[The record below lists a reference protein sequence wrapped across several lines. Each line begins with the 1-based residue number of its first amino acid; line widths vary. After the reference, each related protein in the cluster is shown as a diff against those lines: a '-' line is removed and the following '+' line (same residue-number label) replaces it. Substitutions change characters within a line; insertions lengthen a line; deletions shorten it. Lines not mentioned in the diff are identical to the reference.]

1 MKILFVL
8 IAFIGLANVTFA
20 QTSTTVQGK
29 VLDDKGKPVPFT
41 NVYLKEIF
49 DGGVTDDEG
58 RFSFVTQA
66 TGKAILTT
74 SFVGYKAFEQEIML
88 NGQPLTINPVLKPSS
103 EILNPVS
110 ITAGAFEASDE
121 KKAVILKPLDIVTTA
136 GADGD
141 IYGALRTLPGV
152 SPANDETGIFVRG
165 GEAYET
171 KTIIDGTIV
180 LQPFFSSVPDVPAR
194 GRFNPFQFK
203 GTTFST
209 GGYSAE
215 YGQALSSVL
224 LLNSQDLPSRSNYS
238 ASITAA
244 GIGATRTQL
253 LNENTAILGS
263 VGYSNLNPL
272 FAVNRQ
278 NQDWQEAPIGYG
290 GTIGFRHKDA
300 QGGMYKTQVQYQYG
314 DMAVRFPN
322 LDPGTPQTNFR
333 NKNENIYLNSSYRGG
348 LGKKWFMY
356 AGVSYSRDGEFI
368 NIDGFEV
375 DNTETLMQ
383 AKVTLSRDITSDISI
398 KFGGE
403 LHQFNGD
410 VLRRFVGGSFDGT
423 LLDNYGAAYVETDF
437 FITKRFAGRVGLRLD
452 RSQLLDDTR
461 LSPRASL
468 AYKTGQNS
476 QVSVAYGQFYQTPEP
491 EFLYQADP
499 LDFEQATH
507 YILNYQWMIANQ
519 RTFRVETYYKRYE
532 SLIKNQTAFTYNNDG
547 TGFSQGVD
555 VFWRDQK
562 TVKNLDYW
570 LSYSY
575 IKARRNYRNYPQEA
589 TPDFAPEHTLSAVI
603 KYQIKSINTRLGM
616 TYAFAAGR
624 TYFNPNNDN
633 FLSDRTPHYH
643 NFNVNLSHN
652 TSIAGN
658 FTVIFAS
665 VNNPFGI
672 DQILDYRYS
681 SNGQT
686 RIAIKPSALR
696 SFFIG
701 MFISFR

>member
-1 MKILFVL
+1 MKNLFALIL
-8 IAFIGLANVTFA
+8 IIGLTNITYA
-20 QTSTTVQGK
+20 QTATTIQGK
-29 VLDDKGKPVPFT
+29 VLDNKGKPVPFT
-41 NVYLKEIF
+41 NVYLKDVF

-74 SFVGYKAFEQEIML
+74 SFVGYKAFEQEIKL
-88 NGQPLTINPVLKPSS
+88 NGQTITINPVLKPSS

-253 LNENTAILGS
+253 LNKNAVLLGS

-272 FAVNRQ
+272 FTVNRQ

-290 GTIGFRHKDA
+290 GTIGFRHKN
-300 QGGMYKTQVQYQYG
+300 QSGGIYKTQIQYQYG

-322 LDPGTPQTNFR
+322 LDAVNAPTNFR
-333 NKNENIYLNSSYRGG
+333 NENENIYMNSSYRGG
-348 LGKKWFMY
+348 LGKKWFLY
-356 AGVSYSRDGEFI
+356 AGVSYSRDGELI

-410 VLRRFVGGSFDGT
+410 VVRAFTGGSFSGS

-437 FITKRFAGRVGLRLD
+437 FITKRFAGRVGIRLD

-491 EFLYQADP
+491 EFLYQTDP

-507 YILNYQWMIANQ
+507 YILNYQWMIANE
-519 RTFRVETYYKRYE
+519 RTFRIEAYYKSYE
-532 SLIKNQTAFTYNNDG
+532 SLIKNQSAFTYNNDG
-547 TGFSQGVD
+547 VGFSQGID

-589 TPDFAPEHTLSAVI
+589 TPDFAPEHTLSAVV
-603 KYQIKSINTRLGM
+603 KYQIKAINTRLGM

-652 TSIAGN
+652 TAIAGN
-658 FTVIFAS
+658 FTVLFAS

-681 SNGQT
+681 ANGQT

>member
-8 IAFIGLANVTFA
+8 IALIGLANVTFA

-244 GIGATRTQL
+244 GVGATRTQL
-253 LNENTAILGS
+253 LNENTALLGS

-333 NKNENIYLNSSYRGG
+333 NKNENIYLNSSYRGS

-356 AGVSYSRDGEFI
+356 AGVS
-368 NIDGFEV
+368 
-375 DNTETLMQ
+375 
-383 AKVTLSRDITSDISI
+383 
-398 KFGGE
+398 
-403 LHQFNGD
+403 
-410 VLRRFVGGSFDGT
+410 
-423 LLDNYGAAYVETDF
+423 
-437 FITKRFAGRVGLRLD
+437 
-452 RSQLLDDTR
+452 
-461 LSPRASL
+461 
-468 AYKTGQNS
+468 
-476 QVSVAYGQFYQTPEP
+476 
-491 EFLYQADP
+491 
-499 LDFEQATH
+499 
-507 YILNYQWMIANQ
+507 
-519 RTFRVETYYKRYE
+519 
-532 SLIKNQTAFTYNNDG
+532 
-547 TGFSQGVD
+547 
-555 VFWRDQK
+555 
-562 TVKNLDYW
+562 
-570 LSYSY
+570 
-575 IKARRNYRNYPQEA
+575 
-589 TPDFAPEHTLSAVI
+589 
-603 KYQIKSINTRLGM
+603 
-616 TYAFAAGR
+616 
-624 TYFNPNNDN
+624 
-633 FLSDRTPHYH
+633 
-643 NFNVNLSHN
+643 
-652 TSIAGN
+652 
-658 FTVIFAS
+658 
-665 VNNPFGI
+665 
-672 DQILDYRYS
+672 
-681 SNGQT
+681 
-686 RIAIKPSALR
+686 
-696 SFFIG
+696 
-701 MFISFR
+701 

>member
-1 MKILFVL
+1 MKTLFVL
-8 IAFIGLANVTFA
+8 MIVSGLVQATFA
-20 QTSTTVQGK
+20 QTSTTIQGK
-29 VLDDKGKPVPFT
+29 VVDAKGKPIPFT
-41 NVYLKEIF
+41 NVYLKDIF
-49 DGGVTDDEG
+49 DGGVTNEEG
-58 RFSFVTQA
+58 VFSFVTQA
-66 TGKAILTT
+66 TGKATLTT
-74 SFVGYKAFEQEIML
+74 SFIGYKPFEQVIRL
-88 NGQPLTINPVLKPSS
+88 NGETIIINPILKPSA

-110 ITAGAFEASDE
+110 IVAGAFEASDE

-224 LLNSQDLPSRSNYS
+224 LLNSQDLPRRSNYS
-238 ASITAA
+238 ASIAAA

-253 LNENTAILGS
+253 LSDSTAILGS
-263 VGYSNLNPL
+263 IGYSNLNPL
-272 FAVNRQ
+272 YAVNRQ
-278 NQDWQEAPIGYG
+278 NQDWQQAPVGYG
-290 GTIGFRHKDA
+290 GTIGFRHKD
-300 QGGMYKTQVQYQYG
+300 QNGGMYKTQIQYQYG

-322 LDPGTPQTNFR
+322 LDNPSAPTNFR
-333 NKNENIYLNSSYRGG
+333 NRNENIYLNSSYRGA

-356 AGVSYSRDGEFI
+356 AGVSYSRDGEVVKF
-368 NIDGFEV
+368 DGFEV

-383 AKVTLSRDITSDISI
+383 TKVTLSRDITSNVSI
-398 KFGGE
+398 KLGGE
-403 LHQFNGD
+403 LHQLNGD
-410 VLRRFVGGSFDGT
+410 VQRVFTGGNFGGT

-437 FITKRFAGRVGLRLD
+437 FITKRFAGRMGLRLD
-452 RSQLLDDTR
+452 RSQLLNDTR

-468 AYKTGQNS
+468 AYKIGQNS
-476 QVSVAYGQFYQTPEP
+476 QVSVAYGQFYKTPEP
-491 EFLYQADP
+491 DFLYQNNR

-507 YILNYQWMIANQ
+507 YILNYQWMIANK
-519 RTFRVETYYKRYE
+519 RTFRIEAYYKDYE
-532 SLIKNQTAFTYNNDG
+532 SLIKNESAFTYNNAG
-547 TGFSQGVD
+547 VGFSRGID

-575 IKARRNYRNYPQEA
+575 IQARRNYRNYPEEA

-603 KYQIKSINTRLGM
+603 KYQIKAINTRLGM

-624 TYFNPNNDN
+624 TYFNPNNDR
-633 FLSDRTPHYH
+633 FLADKTPHYH
-643 NFNVNLSHN
+643 NFNVNISHN
-652 TSIAGN
+652 TAIAGN
-658 FTVIFAS
+658 FTVLFAS

-672 DQILDYRYS
+672 DQTLDYRYS
-681 SNGQT
+681 SDGQT
-686 RIAIKPSALR
+686 RIAVKPSALR

>member
-1 MKILFVL
+1 MKKFFVFLSLILL
-8 IAFIGLANVTFA
+8 SSFIQA
-20 QTSTTVQGK
+20 QTGTTIKGK
-29 VLDDKGKPVPFT
+29 VVDNKGKPIPFT
-41 NVYLKEIF
+41 NVYLKDVF
-49 DGGVTDDEG
+49 DGGVADEQG
-58 RFSFVTQA
+58 LFSFTTQHK
-66 TGKAILTT
+66 GKAIITT
-74 SFVGYKAFEQEIML
+74 SFVGYQAFEQEVNL
-88 NGQPLTINPVLKPSS
+88 NGTTITINPVLKPST

-224 LLNSQDLPSRSNYS
+224 LLNSQDIPRRSDYS

-244 GIGATRTQL
+244 GVGATRTQL
-253 LNENTAILGS
+253 LNENTVLIGS

-272 FAVNRQ
+272 FSVNPQ
-278 NQDWQEAPIGYG
+278 NQDWQDPPIGYG
-290 GTIGFRHKDA
+290 GTIGFRHKN
-300 QGGMYKTQVQYQYG
+300 QSGGIYKTQLQYQYG

-322 LDPGTPQTNFR
+322 LDFPGDRTHLQNQ
-333 NKNENIYLNSSYRGG
+333 NQNIYLNSSYRGG
-348 LGKKWFMY
+348 LGKQWFLY
-356 AGVSYSRDGEFI
+356 AGISYSKDEELVKI
-368 NIDGFEV
+368 NGFEI
-375 DNTETLMQ
+375 DNTEALMQ
-383 AKVTLSRDITSDISI
+383 AKVTLSRDITSNVSI

-403 LHQFNGD
+403 FHQFNTD
-410 VLRRFVGGSFDGT
+410 INRSFTGGSFTGS

-437 FITKRFAGRVGLRLD
+437 FITKRFAGRVGIRLD

-476 QVSVAYGQFYQTPEP
+476 QVSVAYGQFYQTPES
-491 EFLYQADP
+491 EFLYQATP
-499 LDFEQATH
+499 LDFESATH

-519 RTFRVETYYKRYE
+519 RTFRIEAYFKNYE
-532 SLIKNQTAFTYNNDG
+532 SLIKNQSAFTYNNLG
-547 TGFSQGVD
+547 EGYSQGID

-562 TVKNLDYW
+562 SVKNLDYW

-589 TPDFAPEHTLSAVI
+589 SPDFAPEHTLSAVV
-603 KYQIKSINTRLGM
+603 KYQIKAINTRLGM
-616 TYAFAAGR
+616 TYAFASGR
-624 TYFNPNNDN
+624 TYFNPNNDE
-633 FLSDRTPHYH
+633 FLSDKTPHYH
-643 NFNVNLSHN
+643 NFNINISHN
-652 TSIAGN
+652 TAIAGN

-665 VNNPFGI
+665 VNNPLGI

-681 SNGQT
+681 ANGQT
-686 RIAIKPSALR
+686 RLAVRPGALR

>member
-1 MKILFVL
+1 
-8 IAFIGLANVTFA
+8 
-20 QTSTTVQGK
+20 
-29 VLDDKGKPVPFT
+29 
-41 NVYLKEIF
+41 
-49 DGGVTDDEG
+49 
-58 RFSFVTQA
+58 
-66 TGKAILTT
+66 
-74 SFVGYKAFEQEIML
+74 
-88 NGQPLTINPVLKPSS
+88 
-103 EILNPVS
+103 
-110 ITAGAFEASDE
+110 
-121 KKAVILKPLDIVTTA
+121 
-136 GADGD
+136 
-141 IYGALRTLPGV
+141 
-152 SPANDETGIFVRG
+152 
-165 GEAYET
+165 
-171 KTIIDGTIV
+171 
-180 LQPFFSSVPDVPAR
+180 
-194 GRFNPFQFK
+194 
-203 GTTFST
+203 
-209 GGYSAE
+209 
-215 YGQALSSVL
+215 
-224 LLNSQDLPSRSNYS
+224 
-238 ASITAA
+238 
-244 GIGATRTQL
+244 
-253 LNENTAILGS
+253 
-263 VGYSNLNPL
+263 
-272 FAVNRQ
+272 
-278 NQDWQEAPIGYG
+278 
-290 GTIGFRHKDA
+290 
-300 QGGMYKTQVQYQYG
+300 
-314 DMAVRFPN
+314 
-322 LDPGTPQTNFR
+322 
-333 NKNENIYLNSSYRGG
+333 
-348 LGKKWFMY
+348 
-356 AGVSYSRDGEFI
+356 
-368 NIDGFEV
+368 
-375 DNTETLMQ
+375 MQ

-499 LDFEQATH
+499 LDFEQATY